1 MEHIVQFGI
10 NIDDTSIRKA
20 IESNVMNQVANQIRQ
35 DVIKNLTGKK
45 DYMNYE
51 YNEKMKQL
59 IAATT
64 ENFLQA
70 NREDIIEE
78 TAKKLA
84 EKLSKTKAVK
94 EMINNTLNS
103 LLE

>member
-20 IESNVMNQVANQIRQ
+20 IENNVMNQVANQIRQ

-45 DYMNYE
+45 DYTNYE